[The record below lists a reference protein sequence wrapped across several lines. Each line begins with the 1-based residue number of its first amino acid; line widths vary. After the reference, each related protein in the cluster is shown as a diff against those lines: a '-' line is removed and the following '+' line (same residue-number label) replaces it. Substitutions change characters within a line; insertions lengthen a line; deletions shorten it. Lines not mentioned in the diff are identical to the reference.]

1 LPKVGLGQAASL
13 KKCNLTI
20 ASIQGW
26 VLLEYLLWTFGHA
39 PRPTVRDQLEFITR
53 SSIGYAGVSSKGL
66 LQYLLLTFKC
76 ARQRRDASPQGNTL
90 MPVASRSGRRG
101 KT

>member
-1 LPKVGLGQAASL
+1 MRRD
-13 KKCNLTI
+13 
-20 ASIQGW
+20 
-26 VLLEYLLWTFGHA
+26 
-39 PRPTVRDQLEFITR
+39 RPFATSWSSSTG

-66 LQYLLLTFKC
+66 LKYLLLTFKC